1 MKLVIKNIKKSFKEK
16 DVLIDA
22 SYQFENGKIYGLLGR
37 NGAGKTTLF
46 NILYRELE
54 EDDGNIGFFDD
65 EKLRELKV
73 EDIGMVFA
81 ETHLPDFL
89 TAYEYIKFIIDINN
103 PNELFKIDTYFD
115 EMNIEQE
122 DRHRLLKDFSSGM
135 KSKVALLAIY
145 IQKPKIILLDE
156 PLTAVDVVSAAE
168 IKRFF
173 RSLKNDHIVIVSTH
187 MLDLAKDLCDEIV
200 LLHNGKLQSLSNL
213 EKDENYESKIVEAL
227 KEEKDV

>member
-46 NILYRELE
+46 NILYREVE

-115 EMNIEQE
+115 EMSIEQE

-135 KSKVALLAIY
+135 KAKVALLAIY